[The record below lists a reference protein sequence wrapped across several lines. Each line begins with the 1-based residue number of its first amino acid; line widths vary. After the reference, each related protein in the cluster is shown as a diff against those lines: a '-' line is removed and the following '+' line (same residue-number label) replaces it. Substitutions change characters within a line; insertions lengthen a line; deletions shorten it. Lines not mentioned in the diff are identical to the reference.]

1 MKKSI
6 ISIIIFAFVV
16 VAFSGMAQ
24 AADTTS
30 AMSYFTNPNYNKTF
44 TAEDGLQHTM
54 TVTWVGETWNKVGT
68 VIYSI
73 NYEETYQRGSDSY
86 IDVKSDMEYFEN
98 ARPSYPDSPEY
109 SVYQVKWYSDGS
121 SEILS
126 DYRTAPAPDPT
137 PVPTPVPTPKP
148 TPTPTLAPTPEPTVE
163 PTVTPTATPEPTNT
177 PVVTSSPTPMVEV
190 LPSPAVAEVPI
201 AEIEAVASVNGEPV
215 LPSKTYL
222 SFWVWLVIILIG
234 ICLVVLLGFFVRNK
248 RKKGK
253 HEGHQS

>member
-1 MKKSI
+1 
-6 ISIIIFAFVV
+6 
-16 VAFSGMAQ
+16 
-24 AADTTS
+24 
-30 AMSYFTNPNYNKTF
+30 MSYFTNPNYNKTF

-54 TVTWVGETWNKVGT
+54 TVTWMGETWNKVGT

-109 SVYQVKWYSDGS
+109 SVYQVKWYRDGS
-121 SEILS
+121 SGVLS

-148 TPTPTLAPTPEPTVE
+148 TLTPTPAPTPEPTVE
-163 PTVTPTATPEPTNT
+163 PKVTPTVTPVPTIT
-177 PVVTSSPTPMVEV
+177 PVVTPSPTPEAMVEV
-190 LPSPAVAEVPI
+190 LPSPTVTVTPI
-201 AEIEAVASVNGEPV
+201 AASENNLPVNGEPAQ
-215 LPSKTYL
+215 STETSL
-222 SFWVWLVIILIG
+222 SLWAWLIVIFIG
-234 ICLVVLLGFFVRNK
+234 IGLAILLGYYVKAR

>member
-73 NYEETYQRGSDSY
+73 NYEETYQRGDDSY
-86 IDVKSDMEYFEN
+86 IDVKSLTEIYEN
-98 ARPSYPDSPEY
+98 VRPSYPDCPEY
-109 SVYQVKWYSDGS
+109 SVYTVKWYRDGS
-121 SEILS
+121 SEIVY

-148 TPTPTLAPTPEPTVE
+148 TPTPTPAPTPEPTVE
-163 PTVTPTATPEPTNT
+163 PTVTPTATPVPTNT
-177 PVVTSSPTPMVEV
+177 PVVTPSPTPEAMGEV
-190 LPSPAVAEVPI
+190 LPSPTVTATPI
-201 AEIEAVASVNGEPV
+201 TANEDGLSVNGEPAQSTE
-215 LPSKTYL
+215 PSL
-222 SFWVWLVIILIG
+222 SLWAWLIAILIG
-234 ICLVVLLGFFVRNK
+234 IGLAILLGFFAK
-248 RKKGK
+248 AIRKKGK
-253 HEGHQS
+253 HESD